1 MYHKH
6 EFKVT
11 GKLGTPKTPNK
22 NSSANARTR
31 CSAEDQDQNKLFI
44 GSIARAMRKKAITK
58 LRAEKVAFEKVDI
71 VKDGKNKEAVATKM
85 PQLGAAPQ
93 LAER

>member
-1 MYHKH
+1 
-6 EFKVT
+6 
-11 GKLGTPKTPNK
+11 
-22 NSSANARTR
+22 
-31 CSAEDQDQNKLFI
+31 
-44 GSIARAMRKKAITK
+44 MRKKAITK